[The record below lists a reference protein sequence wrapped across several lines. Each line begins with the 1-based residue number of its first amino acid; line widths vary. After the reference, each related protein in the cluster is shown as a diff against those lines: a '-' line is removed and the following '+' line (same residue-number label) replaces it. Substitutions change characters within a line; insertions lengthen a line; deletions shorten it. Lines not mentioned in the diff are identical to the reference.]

1 VCRLLPSKD
10 KDNYYLTPPPPPPP
24 AIAMGFF
31 VVICHII
38 LILREYSSFVLGS
51 DPSTTDGVDDT
62 TKTHHPSLLN
72 PSSSPSTSSSSTLH
86 QQENSNNHEENYQI
100 DEEGYE
106 DISWNNLPSKYRI
119 EVQYLGYTETLWNDY
134 NGRSYLD
141 VDDTSSLNYDEQMAL
156 KLLNCYYTFDS
167 QSNNNGG
174 FKSLDECLFRT
185 EWEELTEIQQFAT
198 RLLGYT
204 RGDWEDI
211 IKIRKETRQKKESKD

>member
-1 VCRLLPSKD
+1 
-10 KDNYYLTPPPPPPP
+10 
-24 AIAMGFF
+24 
-31 VVICHII
+31 
-38 LILREYSSFVLGS
+38 VLGS
-51 DPSTTDGVDDT
+51 DPSNTDGVGDT
-62 TKTHHPSLLN
+62 TKTHHPSVLN
-72 PSSSPSTSSSSTLH
+72 PSSSASSASLLH
-86 QQENSNNHEENYQI
+86 QLENEDNHDDENHRA

-119 EVQYLGYTETLWNDY
+119 EVQYLGYTETLWNIY

-141 VDDTSSLNYDEQMAL
+141 VVDNSSLTYDEQMAL
-156 KLLNCYYTFDS
+156 KLLNCFTLNP
-167 QSNNNGG
+167 QSNNNSG

-211 IKIRKETRQKKESKD
+211 IKIRKETRQKKEAKD